1 MLFPN
6 LSTICTAFCLLIVM
20 TSVGAAQPP
29 DNLAAQLVAGKN
41 ADEQRRLL
49 ENRTS
54 AELKEIVNALIEQSN
69 SPITV
74 ANFAERVRLL
84 KLAHST
90 AEKIRDQTT
99 IARSL
104 TALGV
109 AYMQNNMPQPAFE
122 YYRQVL
128 SIYEAANQLKPQ
140 AELHSGIAYFYRN
153 QADYDKTLEHYDRSL
168 KIYERLDDQEGISF
182 ILEGIGSINM
192 LRGDYAAADQA
203 HNRGLEIARRAKLSR
218 SIASAIF
225 HLAIVQRLRGNYTDA
240 LRLYH
245 EARQLSETIVTT
257 EPEHR
262 GALSTNL
269 RHIGGTYFLQG
280 NLRLANDYANQSLLI
295 DEADK
300 NREAIAYS
308 HQFLARV
315 RFAEKNYS
323 ESQKLAER
331 VLPVFEESGAREAV
345 AGTLAILGITHAAQE
360 NYQIALD
367 YFERALKIR
376 EETKSRDGAAFA
388 RIHMANVLNLQ
399 GKHEKAIE
407 LSKLAAESARANG
420 NRELLWQAQSA
431 AANAHAALVDCA
443 VARQEFDQAIATI
456 EGLRGEVVGGAG
468 ESSLFFA
475 EKVKPYQ
482 QLAAMLAG
490 QNDFD
495 SAFEYAERAKARV
508 LLDSLKFGRN
518 QPTANMTAA
527 EKSEEQRL
535 RGELVSLN
543 AQISKFYA
551 GKMVDKK
558 RLSDLETR
566 RDTARQA
573 FQRFQTNLYA
583 AHPELKIRRGAT
595 EPVKTGEVADLL
607 DEKTALLEFM
617 VADDQTLLFV
627 FVKNEKNV
635 ELRTYQIKIRR
646 SELAGKIQAFRQ
658 KIAESNL
665 LFAGDARALY
675 DLLIAPSAQPLKD
688 KTKLVIVPDDGLWE
702 LPFQAV
708 QSTENRYLLD
718 DYAISYAPS
727 LTILRELRANISAA
741 NQTNNILALGN
752 PLDGRAG
759 VKVNFAALPE
769 AERQTAWL
777 KNLYGARRSR
787 VFTRGAATEAVFKRE
802 AANFSILH
810 LATHGVLDNQS
821 PLNSYVLL
829 TPGASGDDG
838 RLEAW
843 ELLEMN
849 LRAELVVLSA
859 CETARG
865 QTRSGEGIV
874 GLAWSLMVAGARNV
888 VVSQWKVES
897 ASTTDLTVEFYKSLR
912 EPEMPDKA
920 EALRRAALKL
930 RRNPNYSH
938 PFYWA
943 GFVLVGNGK

>member
-1 MLFPN
+1 MLFRN
-6 LSTICTAFCLLIVM
+6 LSTICLMFWLLTAFA
-20 TSVGAAQPP
+20 SVGAAQRPE
-29 DNLAAQLVAGKN
+29 NLAARLVAGKN
-41 ADEQRRLL
+41 IDEQRRLL

-54 AELKEIVNALIEQSN
+54 AELKEIFNALIEQSN
-69 SPITV
+69 SPALS

-84 KLAHST
+84 KLAGET
-90 AEKIRDQTT
+90 AEKTKDQIM
-99 IARSL
+99 IARAA
-104 TALGV
+104 TALGN
-109 AYMQNNMPQPAFE
+109 AHLQTNFPQPAFE
-122 YYRQVL
+122 FYQQAFNIYDHANELGLKSELL
-128 SIYEAANQLKPQ
+128 ST
-140 AELHSGIAYFYRN
+140 IAFIYRN
-153 QADYDKTLEHYDRSL
+153 QADYDKTLEYYDQAL
-168 KIYERLDDQEGISF
+168 TIAEKLDNQEGISF
-182 ILEGIGSINM
+182 ILEGIGSVNM
-192 LRGDYAAADQA
+192 LRGDYAAADRA
-203 HNRGLEIARRAKLSR
+203 HNRGLDIARRAKLAR

-245 EARQLSETIVTT
+245 QARQLSETIVIT
-257 EPEHR
+257 EPGHR

-323 ESQKLAER
+323 ESQKLAEQ
-331 VLPVFEESGAREAV
+331 VLPIFEELSMKEPI
-345 AGTLAILGITHAAQE
+345 AGTLAILGITHAAQG
-360 NYQIALD
+360 NHRIALD

-388 RIHMANVLNLQ
+388 RIHMANVLNSQ
-399 GKHEKAIE
+399 GKHHKAIE
-407 LSKLAAESARANG
+407 LSGLAAESARTNG

-431 AANAHAALVDCA
+431 TANAHAALVDCQ
-443 VARQEFDQAIATI
+443 VARQEFDEAIATI

-475 EKVKPYQ
+475 EKVRPYQ
-482 QLAAMLAG
+482 QLAQMLAG
-490 QNDFD
+490 QNDFPL
-495 SAFEYAERAKARV
+495 AFEYAERAKARV
-508 LLDSLKFGRN
+508 LLDSLRFGRN

-527 EKSEEQRL
+527 EKTEEQSL

-543 AQISKFYA
+543 AQISKLSA
-551 GKMVDKK
+551 SRTADKK
-558 RLSDLETR
+558 RLPDLETR
-566 RDTARQA
+566 RDTARAA

-583 AHPELKIRRGAT
+583 AHPELKARRGAT
-595 EPVKTGEVADLL
+595 EPIKTPEVAGLL
-607 DEKTALLEFM
+607 DEKTALLEFL
-617 VADDQTLLFV
+617 VTDDQALLFV
-627 FVKNEKNV
+627 FVKNANKV
-635 ELRTYQIKIRR
+635 ELKTFQIKIRR
-646 SELAGKIQAFRQ
+646 ADLTNKIQDFRQ
-658 KIAESNL
+658 KIAASNL

-675 DLLIAPSAQPLKD
+675 DLFIAPAAAQLKG

-708 QSTENRYLLD
+708 QSAENRYLFD

-727 LTILRELRANISAA
+727 LTILRELRTNISAA

-777 KNLYGARRSR
+777 KNLYGASRSLI
-787 VFTRGAATEAVFKRE
+787 FTRGAATEAVFKRE
-802 AANFSILH
+802 AAKFSTLH

-888 VVSQWKVES
+888 IVSQWKVES
-897 ASTTDLTVEFYKSLR
+897 ASTTDLTVEFYKSLG
-912 EPEMPDKA
+912 ETAAPDKA
-920 EALRRAALKL
+920 EALRQAALKL